1 MERKIENESFDCIAT
16 IRVKTESKYI
26 ITILSIAKKFGF
38 LTSQNLRDNLLPNQ
52 PITMAEN
59 IIKRYQDLGFIDYA
73 GNLTELGKMAIN
85 GDIYM
90 PEQGEYEICATPDE
104 LFNNSIIEISR
115 VKWNENK
122 ADTMQKPEILRGSEN
137 IPILVLLDGHKEVV
151 IIESIDNKVQQS
163 KSKNNFSIE
172 VVSNYTS
179 CNVTLKEDG
188 KSLYTFQNNKL
199 KIDNVWNAVKSSGNF
214 VWKGKALLDGFA
226 LVSYEETSSEERKS
240 FSIVI
245 PQLTLNLPEF
255 GSLKSKPIT
264 VKIQPVSQ
272 KDADQWAHEIIKHK
286 VDDFITAEKF
296 MSISEEVRKQFK
308 VYTPQTPTINE
319 MIRSLYDKSI
329 SNKKPLPHEYW
340 YLQAPVDLSMEME

>member
-163 KSKNNFSIE
+163 KSKNNFSI
-172 VVSNYTS
+172 
-179 CNVTLKEDG
+179 
-188 KSLYTFQNNKL
+188 
-199 KIDNVWNAVKSSGNF
+199 
-214 VWKGKALLDGFA
+214 
-226 LVSYEETSSEERKS
+226 
-240 FSIVI
+240 
-245 PQLTLNLPEF
+245 
-255 GSLKSKPIT
+255 
-264 VKIQPVSQ
+264 
-272 KDADQWAHEIIKHK
+272 
-286 VDDFITAEKF
+286 
-296 MSISEEVRKQFK
+296 
-308 VYTPQTPTINE
+308 
-319 MIRSLYDKSI
+319 
-329 SNKKPLPHEYW
+329 
-340 YLQAPVDLSMEME
+340 